1 MNVKYSNFT
10 SHICGLG
17 NTLWRVL
24 YMKRNIET
32 IDNQVH
38 IECSRCHKMV
48 PATSDYYSKAK
59 QGKLGLDSR
68 CKLCKKAIKEEKKD
82 DIKAYY
88 QRNAEHFKEYSRQYK
103 KDNPEKVKETI
114 KKSYIK
120 HREKNLES
128 KRIFHLENKDKEKQY
143 RMDNKERITKRYKE
157 YVVNNPEKRKQTVR
171 NHRENNRDKYRAY
184 QQVRTARNKG
194 LISTLEL
201 NEWEECLVYFN
212 HKDAYTGLDMIK
224 PSQDHVIP
232 ISKDGSY
239 VKTNIVPCEL
249 GVNSSK
255 GNRDLEEWYRK
266 QSYFSEERLKKIYKW
281 IGYNEKLNIQQL
293 SIL

>member
-1 MNVKYSNFT
+1 
-10 SHICGLG
+10 
-17 NTLWRVL
+17 
-24 YMKRNIET
+24 
-32 IDNQVH
+32 
-38 IECSRCHKMV
+38 MV

-59 QGKLGLDSR
+59 HGKLGLNAR
-68 CKLCKKAIKEEKKD
+68 CKKCCKYIKEEKKD

-88 QRNAEHFKEYSRQYK
+88 QRNAEHFRNYSKQYRQ
-103 KDNPEKVKETI
+103 DNPEKHREAVKS
-114 KKSYIK
+114 SYNK
-120 HREKNLES
+120 NREKNLEN
-128 KRIFHLENKDKEKQY
+128 KRLFHLENKDKEKQY
-143 RMDNKERITKRYKE
+143 RMDNKERIYKRYKE
-157 YVVNNPEKRKQTVR
+157 YVANNPEKRRQTMQ
-171 NHRENNRDKYRAY
+171 NHRDNNKDKYRAY
-184 QQVRTARNKG
+184 QHERNARKKG
-194 LISTLEL
+194 LISTLDI
-201 NEWEECLVYFN
+201 NDWEACLVYFN

-266 QSYFSEERLKKIYKW
+266 QSYFSEERLKNIYKW
-281 IGYNEKLNIQQL
+281 IGYNEKLNTQQL